1 MNQQTQ
7 NFKSYLYQ
15 NENFMSVDQI
25 KANLSNLSKNYKA
38 IKKTIEQ
45 IENPALEERKK
56 DLQSWKKK
64 NKEFTNA
71 LSHIIE
77 SSILKE
83 LKKYGIF

>member
-45 IENPALEERKK
+45 IENPAL
-56 DLQSWKKK
+56 
-64 NKEFTNA
+64 A
-71 LSHIIE
+71 LSNIIE
-77 SSILKE
+77 SSILTE